1 MKTKF
6 FYGMAV
12 MTALGLAS
20 CSSDNVVNDEP
31 KVVDKDTQLFIKV
44 SIADPGESSTRA
56 GNEDNTDEDNYIDG
70 SPDEMKINKVLFVFY
85 DGLGNYIN
93 SQTLTKFEGTP
104 GNGSGSIETTL
115 QIVVPVELK
124 EGQGMPEYVMAYVN
138 PTDKASKDVNQALNR
153 VLCLTRTHDQIIH
166 TGTGESDH
174 NGYTMTNSV
183 YYDDTKPD
191 NLPVIA
197 TKLPEGALFESEEAA
212 KKNTDAT
219 KETLIYVERVVA
231 KVVVTNDKS
240 AFDSSNN
247 QETVGDYTL
256 SFEPLAW
263 GVNNVERNTF
273 LIKNF
278 RSQETNGSAVTEI
291 TNLTYGTANNTTHM
305 ADLTNPSWN
314 YKEGHR
320 TFWAYSPTYFN
331 GGKYP
336 ETADI
341 YDDGDG
347 FSLYYRS
354 YNDIYNENKPGEWG
368 SELGEDNCLYTL
380 ENTMRPSV
388 IADEMGRA
396 VTSVTI
402 VGKYNLKK
410 GTESIEDGTSF
421 YISRGTGD
429 ISQYRIWVGN
439 DMKKAFLEK
448 NSVVY
453 IKVVTKSE
461 NEGESDKVE
470 YVPVPY
476 ADQIGGEDNPYLAA
490 FDVIHPVS
498 DIYGK
503 VPLAS
508 RHVTLQMTGK
518 DLTDAN
524 GDAIYYYRNANGIM
538 VPVTDND
545 ITTVN
550 IALYSSFSP
559 EFGAIESFK
568 SGMAYFNV
576 PIKHL
581 WASAT
586 AGIGDKDY
594 TPQLGHYG
602 VVRNHIYNI
611 NIQGISGVGTGIND
625 PDNPIIPNV
634 SEMQYYV
641 KTKLLVQ
648 RWRLVPKQ
656 NVILRP

>member
-20 CSSDNVVNDEP
+20 CSSDNLVNDEP

-56 GNEDNTDEDNYIDG
+56 GNEDNTDKDNYIDG
-70 SPDEMKINKVLFVFY
+70 SPEEMKINKVLFVFY

-93 SQTLTKFEGTP
+93 SQTLTNFEGTP

-115 QIVVPVELK
+115 QIIVPVELK

-138 PTDKASKDVNQALNR
+138 PTEKASSDVNQALNR
-153 VLCLTRTHDQIIH
+153 VLCLTRTHDQIIS
-166 TGTGESDH
+166 TDDH
-174 NGYTMTNSV
+174 AGYTMSNSV
-183 YYDDTKPD
+183 YYEGKDQD
-191 NLPVIA
+191 LPVIA

-212 KKNTDAT
+212 KNNEDTD

-231 KVVVTNDKS
+231 KVVVTNEEG
-240 AFDSSNN
+240 AFDPSPSNN

-256 SFEPLAW
+256 SFQPLSW

-291 TNLTYGTANNTTHM
+291 TNLTYGTANNDAHM
-305 ADLTNPSWN
+305 GNLTKPSWN
-314 YKEGHR
+314 YTEGHR

-341 YDDGDG
+341 YGNGDG
-347 FSLYYRS
+347 FSLDYRS
-354 YNDIYNENKPGEWG
+354 YNDIYDSDDKQTGKWG

-410 GTESIEDGTSF
+410 GTDLIEDGTSF

-439 DMKKAFLEK
+439 DMKKEFMEK

-453 IKVVTKSE
+453 IKVVTKS
-461 NEGESDKVE
+461 EGESDKVE

-476 ADQIGGEDNPYLAA
+476 ADQINGEDNPYLAA
-490 FDVIHPVS
+490 FEVTHPEQE
-498 DIYGK
+498 IYGK

-518 DLTDAN
+518 DLNEEN
-524 GDAIYYYRNANGIM
+524 GDPIYYYRNANGIM
-538 VPVTDND
+538 VPVNDND

-586 AGIGDKDY
+586 SGIGDKDY
-594 TPQLGHYG
+594 NPLLGHYG

-611 NIQGISGVGTGIND
+611 NIQGISGIGTGIND
-625 PDNPIIPNV
+625 PNDPIIPNV
-634 SEMQYYV
+634 TEMQYYV

-656 NVILRP
+656 NVILKP

>member
-1 MKTKF
+1 
-6 FYGMAV
+6 MAV

-56 GNEDNTDEDNYIDG
+56 GNEDNTDPDNYIPG
-70 SPDEMKINKVLFVFY
+70 SEDEMKINKVLFVFY

-93 SQTLTKFEGTP
+93 SQTLTKFDATT

-138 PTDKASKDVNQALNR
+138 PTEKASTDVNQALNR
-153 VLCLTRTHDQIIH
+153 VLCLTRSHDQIIH
-166 TGTGESDH
+166 TGAGESDH

-212 KKNTDAT
+212 KNNKDED

-231 KVVVTNDKS
+231 KVVVTKEEN
-240 AFDSSNN
+240 AFEPAPGNN

-256 SFEPLAW
+256 SFKPLAW
-263 GVNNVERNTF
+263 GVNNVEKNTF

-278 RSQETNGSAVTEI
+278 RSQETNGSAVEEI

-305 ADLTNPSWN
+305 ASLTNPSWN

-341 YDDGDG
+341 YREGEG
-347 FSLYYRS
+347 FSLDYRS
-354 YNDIYNENKPGEWG
+354 YNDIYNGNETGEWG
-368 SELGEDNCLYTL
+368 SELGADNCLYTL
-380 ENTMRPSV
+380 ENTMRQSV

-410 GTESIEDGTSF
+410 GTESIEEGTSF
-421 YISRGTGD
+421 FISRGTGNPD
-429 ISQYRIWVGN
+429 NYHIWVGN
-439 DMKKAFLEK
+439 DMKKKFMEE

-453 IKVVTKSE
+453 IK
-461 NEGESDKVE
+461 NESESDKVE

-476 ADQIGGEDNPYLAA
+476 EDQINGEDNPYLAA
-490 FDVIHPVS
+490 FDVIHPES
-498 DIYGK
+498 KIYGK

-518 DLTDAN
+518 NLTDEN
-524 GDAIYYYRNANGIM
+524 NDALYYYRNTNGVM
-538 VPVTDND
+538 VPVTTDD

-550 IALYSSFSP
+550 IALYSSLSQ
-559 EFGAIESFK
+559 ELGAIESFK

-576 PIKHL
+576 PIRHL
-581 WASAT
+581 WELSKP
-586 AGIGDKDY
+586 GIGDDGY
-594 TPQLGHYG
+594 DTLLGQYG

-611 NIQGISGVGTGIND
+611 NIQGISGIGTGIND
-625 PDNPIIPNV
+625 PKDPIIPNV
-634 SEMQYYV
+634 SEMTYFV

-648 RWRLVPKQ
+648 RWRLVPQQ

>member
-20 CSSDNVVNDEP
+20 CSSDNLVNDGP
-31 KVVDKDTQLFIKV
+31 QIVDKDTQLFIKV
-44 SIADPGESSTRA
+44 SIADPGENSTRA
-56 GNEDNTDEDNYIDG
+56 DDYVNG

-93 SQTLTKFEGTP
+93 SQTLTNFEGTP

-115 QIVVPVELK
+115 QIIVPVELK

-138 PTDKASKDVNQALNR
+138 PTEKASSDVNQALNR
-153 VLCLTRTHDQIIH
+153 VLCLTRTHDQIIS
-166 TGTGESDH
+166 TDDH
-174 NGYTMTNSV
+174 AGYTMSNSV
-183 YYDDTKPD
+183 YYEGNDQD
-191 NLPVIA
+191 LPVIA

-212 KKNTDAT
+212 KNNEDTD

-231 KVVVTNDKS
+231 KVVVTNDKD
-240 AFDSSNN
+240 AFDPSPSNN
-247 QETVGDYTL
+247 QETVGEYTL
-256 SFEPLAW
+256 SFQPLAW

-278 RSQETNGSAVTEI
+278 RSQETNGSKVTEI
-291 TNLTYGTANNTTHM
+291 TNLTYGTANNSTHM
-305 ADLTNPSWN
+305 GNLTNPSWN
-314 YKEGHR
+314 YTEGHR

-341 YDDGDG
+341 YGDG
-347 FSLYYRS
+347 TNFSLDYRS

-421 YISRGTGD
+421 YLSRGTGD
-429 ISQYRIWVGN
+429 ITNYHIWVGN
-439 DMKKAFLEK
+439 DMKNTFMEK

-453 IKVVTKSE
+453 IKNVT
-461 NEGESDKVE
+461 DQTPE

-476 ADQIGGEDNPYLAA
+476 AEQIDGEKNPYLAA
-490 FDVIHPVS
+490 FEVTHPKPE
-498 DIYGK
+498 IYGK

-518 DLTDAN
+518 DLNEEN
-524 GDAIYYYRNANGIM
+524 GDPIYYYRNANGVMI
-538 VPVTDND
+538 PVKESD

-586 AGIGDKDY
+586 SGIGDKDY
-594 TPQLGHYG
+594 NPLLGHYG

-611 NIQGISGVGTGIND
+611 NIQGISGIGTGIND
-625 PDNPIIPNV
+625 PEDPIIPNV
-634 SEMQYYV
+634 TEMQYYV

-656 NVILRP
+656 NVTLKP

>member
-1 MKTKF
+1 
-6 FYGMAV
+6 MAV

-20 CSSDNVVNDEP
+20 CSSDNLVNDGP
-31 KVVDKDTQLFIKV
+31 QIVDKDTQLFIKV
-44 SIADPGESSTRA
+44 SIADPGENSTRA
-56 GNEDNTDEDNYIDG
+56 DDYVNG

-93 SQTLTKFEGTP
+93 SQTLTNFEGTP

-115 QIVVPVELK
+115 QIIVPVELK

-138 PTDKASKDVNQALNR
+138 PTEKASSDVNQALNR
-153 VLCLTRTHDQIIH
+153 VLCLTRTHDQIIS
-166 TGTGESDH
+166 TDDH
-174 NGYTMTNSV
+174 AGYTMSNSV
-183 YYDDTKPD
+183 YYEGKDQD
-191 NLPVIA
+191 LPVIA

-212 KKNTDAT
+212 KNNEDTD

-231 KVVVTNDKS
+231 KVVVTNDKD
-240 AFDSSNN
+240 AFDPSPSNN
-247 QETVGDYTL
+247 QETVGEYTL
-256 SFEPLAW
+256 SFQPLAW

-278 RSQETNGSAVTEI
+278 RSQETNGSSVTEI
-291 TNLTYGTANNTTHM
+291 TNLTYGTANNDAHM
-305 ADLTNPSWN
+305 GKLTKPSWN
-314 YKEGHR
+314 YTEGHR

-341 YDDGDG
+341 YGNGDG
-347 FSLYYRS
+347 FSLDYRS
-354 YNDIYNENKPGEWG
+354 YNDIYDSDDKQTGKWG

-410 GTESIEDGTSF
+410 GTESIGDGTSF
-421 YISRGTGD
+421 YLSRGTGD
-429 ISQYRIWVGN
+429 ISKYRIWVGN
-439 DMKKAFLEK
+439 DMKKEFMEN

-453 IKVVTKSE
+453 IKVVTKS
-461 NEGESDKVE
+461 EGESDKVE

-476 ADQIGGEDNPYLAA
+476 AEQIDGEDNPYWAA
-490 FDVIHPVS
+490 FKVTHPKPE
-498 DIYGK
+498 IYGK

-518 DLTDAN
+518 DLNEEN
-524 GDAIYYYRNANGIM
+524 GDPIYYYRNANGVMI
-538 VPVTDND
+538 PVKESD

-586 AGIGDKDY
+586 SGIGDNDY
-594 TPQLGHYG
+594 TPLLGHYG

-611 NIQGISGVGTGIND
+611 NIQGISGIGTGIND
-625 PDNPIIPNV
+625 PEDPIIPNV
-634 SEMQYYV
+634 TEMQYYV

-656 NVILRP
+656 NVTLKP

>member
-1 MKTKF
+1 MRF
-6 FYGMAV
+6 NYLS
-12 MTALGLAS
+12 MTAVSILLGSALAG
-20 CSSDNVVNDEP
+20 CSSDNIVNDEP
-31 KVVDKDTQLFIKV
+31 KLVDKDTQLFIKV
-44 SIADPGESSTRA
+44 SIADPGENTTRA
-56 GNEDNTDEDNYIDG
+56 NDDYNPG
-70 SPDEMKINKVLFVFY
+70 SEEEMKINEVLFVFY

-93 SQTLTKFEGTP
+93 SQTLTKFDGTT

-115 QIVVPVELK
+115 QIIVPVELK

-138 PTDKASKDVNQALNR
+138 PTDKASDDVNQALNR
-153 VLCLTRTHDQIIH
+153 VLCLTRKHEQIISTDKH
-166 TGTGESDH
+166 A
-174 NGYTMTNSV
+174 GYTMSNSV
-183 YYDDTKPD
+183 YYEGKNED
-191 NLPVIA
+191 LPVIA
-197 TKLPEGALFESEEAA
+197 TKLPDDALFESEAEA
-212 KKNTDAT
+212 KNADDT
-219 KETLIYVERVVA
+219 KVTLIYVERVVA
-231 KVVVTNDKS
+231 KVVVTNKEG
-240 AFDSSNN
+240 AFESFSSSN

-256 SFEPLAW
+256 SFQPLAW
-263 GVNNVERNTF
+263 GVNNVEKNTF

-291 TNLTYGTANNTTHM
+291 TNLTYGTANNTTHLVS
-305 ADLTNPSWN
+305 LTNPSWN
-314 YKEGHR
+314 YTEGHR

-341 YDDGDG
+341 YGNG
-347 FSLYYRS
+347 AEFSLDYRS
-354 YNDIYNENKPGEWG
+354 YNDIYNENKPGTWG
-368 SELGEDNCLYTL
+368 SELGKDNCLYTL

-410 GTESIEDGTSF
+410 GTESIEEGTSF

-429 ISQYRIWVGN
+429 TPEKHIWVGN
-439 DMKKAFLEK
+439 DMKKAFMEK

-461 NEGESDKVE
+461 NGSESDKVE

-476 ADQIGGEDNPYLAA
+476 ADQIDGEDNPYLAA
-490 FDVIHPVS
+490 FEVTHPGS
-498 DIYGK
+498 EIYGK

-508 RHVTLQMTGK
+508 RHVTLQMTGN
-518 DLTDAN
+518 DLNDGN
-524 GDAIYYYRNANGIM
+524 GDAIYYYRNANGVMI
-538 VPVTDND
+538 PVTDND
-545 ITTVN
+545 ISTVN

-581 WASAT
+581 WASEN
-586 AGIGDKDY
+586 AGIGDEGY
-594 TPQLGHYG
+594 TPVLGHYG

-611 NIQGISGVGTGIND
+611 HIEGISGIGTGIND
-625 PDNPIIPNV
+625 PDDPIIPNV
-634 SEMQYYV
+634 SKKEYYV
-641 KTKLLVQ
+641 KTKLNVQ
-648 RWRLVPKQ
+648 RWRLVPQ
-656 NVILRP
+656 QSVILKP